1 MGTYSYI
8 GSGLSLPDAFRG
20 CPIWLDFSWA
30 WLSGSSELLFPDAPL
45 HMIQHQCKGNVEH
58 PSAYGRMLVVD
69 DVVLLCKVE
78 YVYAVCVSTSLMCCV
93 LQRLP
98 FLYAYCKMDAD
109 KHQHQSSIP
118 LPAGSQ
124 PQDVKE
130 QKEMQRISR
139 SQKDK
144 ETANELCRIAAG
156 GQRRTPTGFWLCL
169 ASSTTSVLIRH
180 LFTGIIIVMI
190 TS

>member
-30 WLSGSSELLFPDAPL
+30 WLSGSSELLFPDASL
-45 HMIQHQCKGNVEH
+45 YTIQHQCKGNVEH
-58 PSAYGRMLVVD
+58 PSAYGRMLVVY

-98 FLYAYCKMDAD
+98 FLYARWMLTNISTNAYCEAALIHYCFPIVDTPTSRVPTTRRQGAEGDATD
-109 KHQHQSSIP
+109 FKVP
-118 LPAGSQ
+118 
-124 PQDVKE
+124 K
-130 QKEMQRISR
+130 
-139 SQKDK
+139 
-144 ETANELCRIAAG
+144 
-156 GQRRTPTGFWLCL
+156 GQRE
-169 ASSTTSVLIRH
+169 SK
-180 LFTGIIIVMI
+180 
-190 TS
+190 